1 MTSLFFSVLEFIL
14 KVFLFILGACA
25 ALSVP
30 FFISGLIWFIHYY
43 RSGRRFKK
51 RRYNS
56 KYVKRSLLTRLLYDF
71 PRRVVLDMFGK
82 DPDKFPYCGNIMVVG
97 EQGSG
102 KTVTTAYI
110 CLVLK
115 KLFPKV
121 KITSNTPLSF
131 GDGIITGPDDIILND
146 NGKFGCV
153 KVLDEIQNWFNSA
166 ESQYFPPEML
176 SEISQQRKQ
185 HSIIIGTTQCFD
197 RISKAIRQQTHFLV
211 KPITILGSLT
221 IVRVYKPTVNEDGS
235 IEKLRRIKVFCFVQT
250 DEVRDCFDTYAKIKR
265 LSVKGWVPRSD
276 QLKPDSNS
284 NLVVNVPDKRSRR

>member
-1 MTSLFFSVLEFIL
+1 MTQLFITVIKFIFQVAL
-14 KVFLFILGACA
+14 WILGACA
-25 ALSVP
+25 AVAIP
-30 FFISGLIWFIHYY
+30 FSISGFIWFVHYW
-43 RSGRRFKK
+43 RSGKRFKT

-56 KYVKRSLLTRLLYDF
+56 KYVKRSLFTRLFYDF
-71 PRRVVLDMFGK
+71 PRRVVLDMFNK
-82 DPDKFPYCGNIMVVG
+82 DPDKFPFCGNIMVVG

-115 KLFPKV
+115 KLYPMV
-121 KITSNTPLSF
+121 RITSNTPLSF
-131 GDGIITGPDDIILND
+131 ADGVIEGPDDLILND

-197 RISKAIRQQTHFLV
+197 RISKAIRQQTHYLI
-211 KPITILGSLT
+211 KPITILGAFT
-221 IVRVYKPTVNEDGS
+221 IVRVYKPTVKEDGTV
-235 IEKLRRIKVFCFVQT
+235 EKLRRTKTFCFVQT
-250 DEVRDCFDTYAKIKR
+250 DEVRDCFDTYAKIRR
-265 LSVKGWVPRSD
+265 LSVRGWVSRSEQIRQD
-276 QLKPDSNS
+276 NGG
-284 NLVVNVPDKRSRR
+284 VMVNVTDKKRKR

>member
-1 MTSLFFSVLEFIL
+1 MTAVFFTVVKIIFN
-14 KVFLFILGACA
+14 VFVWVLGACA
-25 ALSVP
+25 AVAIP
-30 FFISGLIWFIHYY
+30 FTVSGVIWYIHYY
-43 RSGRRFKK
+43 RSGRRFK
-51 RRYNS
+51 RRKYNS
-56 KYVKRSLLTRLLYDF
+56 KYVKRSLLARLFYDF
-71 PRRVVLDMFGK
+71 PRRVVLDMFDK

-115 KLFPKV
+115 KLYPKLR
-121 KITSNTPLSF
+121 ITSNTPLTF
-131 GDGIITGPDDIILND
+131 ADGEIKGPDDLILND

-197 RISKAIRQQTHFLV
+197 RISKAIRQQTHYLV
-211 KPITILGSLT
+211 KPITILGALT
-221 IVRVYKPTVNEDGS
+221 IVRVYKPKIKEDGTVD
-235 IEKLRRIKVFCFVQT
+235 KLRRIKIFCFAQT

-265 LSVKGWVPRSD
+265 LSVRGWVPRSD
-276 QLKPDSNS
+276 QLQHDNGGILVNFTDKKP
-284 NLVVNVPDKRSRR
+284 KR